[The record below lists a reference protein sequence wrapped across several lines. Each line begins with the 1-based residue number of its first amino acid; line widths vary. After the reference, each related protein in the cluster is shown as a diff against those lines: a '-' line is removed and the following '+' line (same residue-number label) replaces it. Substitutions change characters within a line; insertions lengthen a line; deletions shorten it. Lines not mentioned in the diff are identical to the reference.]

1 MPMTVLP
8 WFILALCLLSGGI
21 MLKAGLRD
29 FLQVHM
35 VAQRFR
41 QHVAAGPRSPRLGD
55 AGRDMLERIGRKVAG
70 EGQVGAVQQL
80 LFQAGLSGAASPFIF
95 MSLRLLATLVA
106 AGLAV
111 LPVWL
116 RHGALAPKNAV
127 LAFFLGLF
135 VYRGFSIL
143 LKLRVEARQ
152 RAIRRELPYVLD
164 LVLMVLESGISID
177 QALHHVRSQIGT
189 VAPVTGELLTVYIAE
204 TDEGMP
210 YEKALD
216 RLALRLAIPEG
227 RDFAGLLKQNLLQG
241 GEIGPPLRRLA
252 GDINDTRLARAREQM
267 GKKSVLLTAVML
279 FFFMPVLMVALAGPA
294 VSDLSGTLGTVAHKM
309 KTMKARR

>member
-1 MPMTVLP
+1 MTVLP
-8 WFILALCLLSGGI
+8 WFILFLCLLSGGF
-21 MLKAGLRD
+21 MLKEGLHD
-29 FLQVHM
+29 LLQVHL

-55 AGRDMLERIGRKVAG
+55 AGRDMLERIGRVVAG
-70 EGQVGAVQQL
+70 EGQAGAVQQL
-80 LFQAGLSGAASPFIF
+80 LFQAGLSGPVSPFIF
-95 MSLRLLATLVA
+95 VSRRLIAALVA

-116 RHGALAPKNAV
+116 RQGTVMPRNAA
-127 LAFFLGLF
+127 LAFFLGFF
-135 VYRGFSIL
+135 VYRGFSIV
-143 LKLRVEARQ
+143 LKLRAEARQ
-152 RAIRRELPYVLD
+152 RVVRQELPYVLD
-164 LVLMVLESGISID
+164 LMLMVLESGISID
-177 QALHHVRSQIGT
+177 QALHHVQSQIGI
-189 VAPVTGELLTVYIAE
+189 VAPVTGQLLAAYIADTE
-204 TDEGMP
+204 EGMP

-216 RLALRLAIPEG
+216 RLAMRLAIPEG

-267 GKKSVLLTAVML
+267 GKKSVLLTGAML
-279 FFFMPVLMVALAGPA
+279 LFFMPVLMVALAGPA

-309 KTMKARR
+309 QTMKAKR